1 MYSLIIYLNKNGV
14 IMKYFLVISLIA
26 LSGCKSTI
34 VSGATEGLSLAGRV
48 SAVPSNGGN

>member
-1 MYSLIIYLNKNGV
+1 MNNSTIYLNKNGA